1 MKVVLDTNCLLSS
14 HDLTLKPLIKIHPRH
29 PIFGLCRGLF
39 CAVFRNFTDKNEGV
53 NEKVA
58 LPLNIF
64 HFQYPIVIFYPAPD
78 GGAGKVCHVMDLRI
92 GQADAHEVADL
103 LLLFRITA

>member
-14 HDLTLKPLIKIHPRH
+14 HDLTLYFFKNTPSAPDFWALPSFFV
-29 PIFGLCRGLF
+29 IFFVTLRVKMRGLM
-39 CAVFRNFTDKNEGV
+39 K
-53 NEKVA
+53 KVA
-58 LPLNIF
+58 LFLNIF
-64 HFQYPIVIFYPAPD
+64 HFQYPIVIFHPAPD
-78 GGAGKVCHVMDLRI
+78 GGAGKVCHVVDLRI